1 MKLFKIYRLP
11 VLILF
16 TFLTTGLASC
26 KKSFLEIAPKG
37 NLIAS
42 ATADYNLLLNNLDL
56 FNIQTNPQILMSDEI
71 ATAELYYTQ
80 APVRAKRQFEWAD
93 DLYAEN
99 EEAGEFTTPLKALYA
114 YNKIINEVAAS
125 TGGTETLRSEI
136 LAEALA
142 GRAWINFMLINLYG
156 KPYQASTANTDP
168 GFPLIKDAKITGT
181 KFTRASVQEVYDQII
196 ADLSQAIPKL
206 PASLSFRT
214 RMSKAGGEALLAKV
228 YMFMG
233 RFNEAL
239 PLLNDAFDDLAGSA
253 VTVGLYDYNTAMSP
267 GGELYP
273 VDEYFGPSYPLL
285 PNDRESVYARQY
297 GATGGNYALLKKE
310 TLDLYPASDQR
321 TRFFAAKPNMF
332 GDPFP
337 GGMKKRTSPYS
348 IQSGITIPDMYLLR
362 AECRA
367 RLEDINGAVADL
379 EALRSKR
386 MASADVAVPA
396 SAKADKVAMVSFIM
410 EERIREFALKGYR
423 WFDMRRLSVDPL
435 FSLPT
440 YTHTVYLINGGTTVF
455 TLKPERLTLRLP
467 LNVKIYNPGM
477 PENP

>member
-1 MKLFKIYRLP
+1 MKLIKIYGLP
-11 VLILF
+11 FL
-16 TFLTTGLASC
+16 FLTILCVSAC
-26 KKSFLEIAPKG
+26 KKSFLEVVPKG

-42 ATADYNLLLNNLDL
+42 ATADYDLLLNNLDL

-71 ATAELYYTQ
+71 AAAELYYTQ

-99 EEAGEFTTPLKALYA
+99 EEAGEFSTSVKALYI

-125 TGGTETLRSEI
+125 TGGTDMQKNEV

-142 GRAWINFMLINLYG
+142 GRAWVNFMLINLYG

-168 GFPLIKDAKITGT
+168 GFPLIRDAKITET
-181 KFTRASVQEVYDQII
+181 KFTRATVQDVYDQIL
-196 ADLSQAIPKL
+196 ADLTKALPML
-206 PASLSFRT
+206 PARVNFRT
-214 RMSKAGGEALLAKV
+214 RMSKAAGEALLAKV

-233 RFNEAL
+233 RFSEAL
-239 PLLNDAFDDLAGSA
+239 PLLNDAFNDLSGSL
-253 VTVGLYDYNTAMSP
+253 VPIGLYDYNTAMSP

-285 PNDRESVYARQY
+285 PNDKESVYARQY
-297 GATGGNYALLKKE
+297 GSGAGNYILLKKE
-310 TLDLYPASDQR
+310 TLELFPASDQR
-321 TRFFAAKPNMF
+321 TRFFAARPNMF
-332 GDPFP
+332 SDPFP
-337 GGMKKRTSPYS
+337 NGMKKRTSPYNY
-348 IQSGITIPDMYLLR
+348 QSGITLPEMYLLR
-362 AECRA
+362 AECKA
-367 RLEDINGAVADL
+367 RLDDLTGAVADL

-386 MASADVAVPA
+386 MAGADVAVPA
-396 SAKADKVAMVSFIM
+396 AAKADKKSMVSFIM

-435 FSLPT
+435 FTSPT
-440 YTHTVYLINGGTTVF
+440 YTHTIFLINGGTRVL

-467 LNVKIYNPGM
+467 LNVKVYNPGM